1 MESDMN
7 NKPIAI
13 MGVFAV
19 DLAFRVKRLP
29 VWGETVLGSEF
40 RLGPGGKGS
49 NQSVAAARLGA
60 KVYFISK
67 VGADNFSEIARKT
80 YEIEGVDTQFL
91 ISSNNDTTGAA
102 AIIIDESSGENAIV
116 ITPGAANALT
126 PQEIDLA
133 RECIRGSAVFMTQ
146 LELPV
151 PIVVHGLRTARELGV
166 PTILNPA
173 PACALDDATLAL
185 CDYLT
190 PNESEAATL
199 TGCSVESLDDA
210 EKAAEQLLARGVRNV
225 ILTLGARGALIKTP
239 TLTKY
244 VAAFNAGPVIDT
256 TGAGDA
262 FNGGLAV
269 GLSEGKTLEEATSF
283 GCVVAGISVTRHGTA
298 PSMPKR
304 FELERYRQES
314 LAAKKSS

>member
-1 MESDMN
+1 
-7 NKPIAI
+7 

-60 KVYFISK
+60 QVYFISK
-67 VGADNFSEIARKT
+67 VGSDSFADIARKT
-80 YEIEGVDTQFL
+80 YEEEGVDTRFL
-91 ISSNNDTTGAA
+91 FSSENDTTGAA
-102 AIIIDESSGENAIV
+102 AIIIDETKGENAIV
-116 ITPGAANALT
+116 ITPGAANALST
-126 PQEIDLA
+126 DEIDRA
-133 RECIRGSAVFMTQ
+133 RNCIADAAVFMTQ
-146 LELPV
+146 LELPL
-151 PIVVHGLRTARELGV
+151 PIVVHGLKTARELGI

-190 PNESEAATL
+190 PNESEAETL
-199 TGCSVESLDDA
+199 TGLPVASLEDA
-210 EKAAEQLLARGVRNV
+210 ENAASQLLARGIRNV
-225 ILTLGARGALIKTP
+225 IITLGARGALIKTP
-239 TLTKY
+239 STTLHIES
-244 VAAFNAGPVIDT
+244 FNAGPVVDT

-262 FNGGLAV
+262 FNAGLAV
-269 GLSEGKTLEEATSF
+269 ALSDGMSLEEAARF

-298 PSMPKR
+298 PSMPR
-304 FELERYRQES
+304 RAELEQYKQAS
-314 LAAKKSS
+314 TVKKT